1 MNEQIIEKYNIKLST
16 DKTNLLVYGKVGEN
30 DEEYIKG
37 HKDELVDILV
47 RKEKQEEQERNER
60 RKRIEAIEGLVKLQ
74 TAITDWNTY
83 NNAMSRYI
91 ERDCTG
97 KAPEK
102 PTETVE
108 ELSKQYPRAAA
119 YVKAD
124 RWSYSSHFYKASCG
138 KRAKEA
144 ILNGNNF
151 EEVIADMKSAW
162 SKYTE
167 ENTD

>member
-1 MNEQIIEKYNIKLST
+1 MNEQMIEKYKIALSV
-16 DKTNLLVYGKVGEN
+16 DKTNLIVYGKVG
-30 DEEYIKG
+30 DTDKEYIKG

-47 RKEKQEEQERNER
+47 RKEQQEEQERNER
-60 RKRIEAIEGLVKLQ
+60 RKRIEAIEGLVLLQ

-102 PTETVE
+102 PKETVE
-108 ELSKQYPRAAA
+108 ELARKYPRAAA

-124 RWSYSSHFYKASCG
+124 RWSYSSHYYKALCG

-144 ILNGNNF
+144 ILNGDSH
-151 EEVIADMKSAW
+151 EEVISDMKSAW
-162 SKYTE
+162 SKYIE